1 MRVGATAL
9 SAVLLVLTSLVA
21 ANGSAP
27 TETHP
32 APASSVPQEVKGA
45 SLSARQMPTYVS
57 EPGLYVDLYRP
68 HGAIDFTAP
77 LPYHFTLLN
86 TSGTT
91 LDPWEFSF
99 AFDGAIERAWNA
111 TITRE
116 GDRFVA
122 RPDDWNA
129 ELRSGEVRHFGF
141 LGRANDRYR
150 PRPDGHSYRLSG
162 AEVELIADAS
172 VTGFEDCNLEIEFVV
187 HADGQWWD
195 SEPHSFFGEFY
206 LRNVGTQ
213 PADWALQ
220 WSMDHRGPSG
230 PGTRTVGNW
239 KRLVGGE
246 YYLRASSF
254 EGPIEPGGT
263 RSFAI
268 WGAYQRQ
275 PYDLVA
281 CPSDVQVR
289 PDPAAEAH
297 GMAYDALSEEEK
309 RAVACGSLVWNG
321 TSFTVRSPLSGM
333 NPPCREDSP

>member
-1 MRVGATAL
+1 
-9 SAVLLVLTSLVA
+9 
-21 ANGSAP
+21 

-32 APASSVPQEVKGA
+32 APASPIPQEVKGA
-45 SLSARQMPTYVS
+45 SMSARRMPTYVS

-150 PRPDGHSYRLSG
+150 PRP
-162 AEVELIADAS
+162 
-172 VTGFEDCNLEIEFVV
+172 
-187 HADGQWWD
+187 
-195 SEPHSFFGEFY
+195 
-206 LRNVGTQ
+206 
-213 PADWALQ
+213 
-220 WSMDHRGPSG
+220 
-230 PGTRTVGNW
+230 
-239 KRLVGGE
+239 
-246 YYLRASSF
+246 
-254 EGPIEPGGT
+254 
-263 RSFAI
+263 
-268 WGAYQRQ
+268 
-275 PYDLVA
+275 
-281 CPSDVQVR
+281 
-289 PDPAAEAH
+289 
-297 GMAYDALSEEEK
+297 
-309 RAVACGSLVWNG
+309 
-321 TSFTVRSPLSGM
+321 
-333 NPPCREDSP
+333 